1 MWEDWKCHN
10 GVFSR
15 SGSEVTNGVLNIDVA
30 KQGKHILGHPNYIP
44 GKSILTHPDPQ
55 DLINRFAGNGQPLKG
70 TFGQPGFKERV
81 DFGEIIGEYL
91 DPSTGV
97 ATLTSKGILH
107 YSQAGVHIVPAR
119 P

>member
-1 MWEDWKCHN
+1 M
-10 GVFSR
+10 
-15 SGSEVTNGVLNIDVA
+15 TNGRLSIDAA
-30 KQGKHILGHPNYIP
+30 KQGKHIPGHPNYIP

-55 DLINRFAGNGQPLKG
+55 DLINRFAGTGQPKSG
-70 TFGQPGFKERV
+70 TFGQPGFKEWV
-81 DFGEIIGEYL
+81 DFGEVIGEYI

-107 YSQAGVHIVPAR
+107 YSQTGVHIVPAR

>member
-1 MWEDWKCHN
+1 MAN
-10 GVFSR
+10 GR
-15 SGSEVTNGVLNIDVA
+15 LKIDAA
-30 KQGKHILGHPNYIP
+30 KQGKHIPGHPNYIS
-44 GKSILTHPDPQ
+44 GKSILTHPAPE
-55 DLINRFAGNGQPLKG
+55 DLINRFAGTGQPLAG

-81 DFGEIIGEYL
+81 DFGEAIGEYI

-107 YSQAGVHIVPAR
+107 YSQTGVHIVPAR